1 MRIKTKKTFFSA
13 KTICSAVLTFFLC
26 INASAQGTWD
36 KEFDKAKAKITTEW
50 LEMEISFL
58 SDSICS
64 GRATGTA
71 GSIEAAMWIQRRFEK
86 AGLMKIGDS
95 WTRSFTT
102 MNGGRGRNVIGF
114 LPGAKSLPKDK
125 YVIVGAHFDHL
136 GTLNGKMYPGADA
149 NASGTAAL
157 TSLAEMFGAMRKMG
171 KILDSNI
178 LFIAFDAKEQGLKG
192 SEHLWFLLENGRLRN
207 PVSGQRITPEDIT
220 LMVNIDQI
228 GSTLAPIRKDRKDYL
243 IMLGTESLPKGDRN
257 LLSICNKAH
266 GTGLDLA
273 LDYYGSA
280 NFTKVFYRLSDQR
293 IFVDNRIPAVLF
305 TSGITMN
312 TNKTWD
318 NTDGIDTAIL
328 KKRIC
333 LMFHWIERML

>member
-1 MRIKTKKTFFSA
+1 MRARIKKSLFSA
-13 KTICSAVLTFFLC
+13 QTACSAVLTLLLC

-36 KEFDKAKAKITTEW
+36 KEFAKAKEMITSEW
-50 LEMEISFL
+50 LEREISFL
-58 SDSICS
+58 SDSICN

-86 AGLMKIGDS
+86 AGLMKIGNS
-95 WTRSFTT
+95 WTRSFPA
-102 MNGGRGRNVIGF
+102 MNGLRGRNVIGF
-114 LPGAKSLPKDK
+114 LPGAKSIPRDK
-125 YVIVGAHFDHL
+125 YIIVGAHFDHL

-157 TSLAEMFGAMRKMG
+157 TGLAEMFGAMRKMG
-171 KILDSNI
+171 KILGSNI
-178 LFIAFDAKEQGLKG
+178 LFIAFDAKEHGLKG
-192 SEHLWFLLENGRLRN
+192 SEHIWSLLERGSLRN

-228 GSTLAPIRKDRKDYL
+228 GSSLAPVRKNRKDYL
-243 IMLGTESLPKGDRN
+243 IMLGTESLQKQDRN
-257 LLSICNKAH
+257 LLDICNKAY
-266 GTGLDLA
+266 GTGLDLS

-280 NFTKVFYRLSDQR
+280 NFTKVFYRLSDQKV
-293 IFVDNRIPAVLF
+293 FVDNKVPAVLF

-318 NTDGIDTAIL
+318 NTSGIDVDIL